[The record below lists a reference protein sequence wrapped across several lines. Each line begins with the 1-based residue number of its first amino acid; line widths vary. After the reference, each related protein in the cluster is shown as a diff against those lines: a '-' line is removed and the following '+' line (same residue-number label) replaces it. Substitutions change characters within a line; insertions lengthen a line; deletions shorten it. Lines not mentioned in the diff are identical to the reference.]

1 MSTVWTTG
9 WEALPANLSSPSL
22 GPAYIRGLKTAI
34 HERMWNEHGTYSN
47 ASSGADGSPGK
58 DWVHKAGSAVT
69 YFVTTTPTKRPDA
82 STAFTTSDTGRM
94 WVNSTSRAVKALSGT
109 AFAPVSSYERHKFLN
124 SKYLVTSIG
133 SWNMGGST
141 VQSGKFVYLYF
152 SSYPFLSQMLAKR
165 VSVIIQS
172 DGGNCWWPFPN
183 MRGHDVFKTAD
194 NLHYVYT
201 FQIPLNYFYVRL
213 IRGGVQVTSPYMTKF
228 TNTGI
233 NRGWVVIEY
242 V

>member
-47 ASSGADGSPGK
+47 ANSGADGSPSK
-58 DWVHKAGSAVT
+58 DWVHKAGSAVA
-69 YFVTTTPTKRPDA
+69 YYVTTTPTKRPDA
-82 STAFTTSDTGRM
+82 STAFTTSDTGRV

-109 AFAPVSSYERHKFLN
+109 AFSPVSGHEYHKFLN
-124 SKYLVTSIG
+124 SKFFVVSIG
-133 SWNMGGST
+133 GWKMGDSLS
-141 VQSGKFVYLYF
+141 QNFKNIPLYF
-152 SSYPFLSQMLAKR
+152 STYPFLSQAQFR
-165 VSVIIQS
+165 RIAAIIQS

-183 MRGHDVFKTAD
+183 TDGSLFRTTD
-194 NLHYVYT
+194 NAHSLLCT
-201 FQIPLNYFYVRL
+201 REPPFQWLRL
-213 IRGGVQVTSPYMTKF
+213 QRGGIQVTSPYMTRF
-228 TNTGI
+228 SNTSI
-233 NRGWVVIEY
+233 NRGWVVVEY